1 MRTYALLA
9 VVLCAACGPAT
20 AEFVRRPEL
29 PIAWPDAASVP
40 RVELEF
46 AYHDGEDAER
56 HGGFLGGLGRLLTGA
71 STPALVAPY
80 GLALS
85 ADGWLYVADS
95 GAGGVHALELAS
107 GEHRLLRGDEQ
118 QRFQTPIGVALAPDG
133 RIFVTDSSAGCVHVL
148 TREGASLALLGSP
161 QELGRPTGIVCDA
174 PRRRMLIT
182 DTTGCRL
189 LVLDLDTLTF
199 SAHGRRGEAPG
210 EFNYPTNL
218 ALDGTG
224 RVYVT
229 DSLNFRV
236 QVLSS
241 ELAPLAAFGRAGTG
255 PGCFA
260 KPKGIALDSQGHVYV
275 ADGLFE
281 NVQVFDAAGTL
292 LLTFG
297 SSGGALGELAL
308 PTGLAFDGSD
318 RLYVADAGNARV
330 QVFRFRSAP

>member
-1 MRTYALLA
+1 MRMRALLA
-9 VVLCAACGPAT
+9 LALCQACGPVT
-20 AEFVRRPEL
+20 AEFVRRPESPL
-29 PIAWPDAASVP
+29 AWPDAASVP
-40 RVELEF
+40 RVEVEF
-46 AYHDGEDAER
+46 AYHDEHDVER
-56 HGGFLGGLGRLLTGA
+56 SGGFLGGLGRLITG
-71 STPALVAPY
+71 SRGPVLVAPY

-85 ADGWLYVADS
+85 ADGWLYVADA

-107 GEHRLLRGDEQ
+107 GEHRLLRGDGE
-118 QRFQTPIGVALAPDG
+118 RRLETPIGVAFAPDG
-133 RIFVTDSSAGCVHVL
+133 RLFVTDSSAGCVHVL
-148 TREGASLALLGSP
+148 ARDGRTLAQLGSP
-161 QELGRPTGIVCDA
+161 AELGRPTGIVCDA
-174 PRRRMLIT
+174 ARARMLVT
-182 DTTGCRL
+182 DTTGGRL
-189 LVLDLDTLTF
+189 LALDLRTLAIT
-199 SAHGRRGEAPG
+199 AHGRRGEAPG

-218 ALDGTG
+218 ALDAAG

-241 ELAPLAAFGRAGTG
+241 ELAPLASFGQAGAG

-275 ADGLFE
+275 ADGLFD
-281 NVQVFDAAGTL
+281 NVQVFDAEGTL

-297 SSGGALGELAL
+297 SSGGALGELSL

-318 RLYVADAGNARV
+318 RLYVAEAGNARV

>member
-1 MRTYALLA
+1 MRTLALLA
-9 VVLCAACGPAT
+9 LLPCAACGPAT
-20 AEFVRRPEL
+20 AEYVRRPESPL
-29 PIAWPDAASVP
+29 AWPGVEALP

-46 AYHDGEDAER
+46 AYHDGQDVER
-56 HGGFLGGLGRLLTGA
+56 HGGFLAGLGRLLTGA

-80 GLALS
+80 GVALS
-85 ADGWLYVADS
+85 ADGWLYVADA
-95 GAGGVHALELAS
+95 GAGGLHALELAS
-107 GEHRLLRGDEQ
+107 GEHRLLRGDGKN
-118 QRFQTPIGVALAPDG
+118 RLQTPIGVALAPDG
-133 RIFVTDSSAGCVHVL
+133 RIFVTDSSAGRVHVL
-148 TREGASLALLGSP
+148 ARDGETLALLGSP
-161 QELGRPTGIVCDA
+161 EELGRPTGIVCDA
-174 PRRRMLIT
+174 PRRRMLLT

-189 LVLDLDTLTF
+189 LALDLETLTF
-199 SAHGRRGEAPG
+199 RAHGQRGEAPG

-218 ALDGTG
+218 ALDSAG

-241 ELAPLAAFGRAGTG
+241 EFAPLAAFGRAGTG

-281 NVQVFDAAGTL
+281 NVQVFDAEGTL

-297 SSGGALGELAL
+297 SSGGALGELSL